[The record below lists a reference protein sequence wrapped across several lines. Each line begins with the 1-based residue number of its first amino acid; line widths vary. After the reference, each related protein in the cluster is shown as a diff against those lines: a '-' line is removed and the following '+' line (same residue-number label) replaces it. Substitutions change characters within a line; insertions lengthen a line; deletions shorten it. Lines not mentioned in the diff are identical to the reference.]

1 MKRQIEESVV
11 IGDEFYTENMKR
23 VREWRN
29 QKKKGPVIRTE
40 TSQDNNTEHS
50 SVTSAD
56 QEEEDYEDFE
66 DGDDVFEFRLGS
78 EFVNQLEGLFN
89 SNSDG
94 LDFHKFRPN
103 VFMKRSLAKQIYHL
117 WVESM
122 MYQIEET
129 RMDSLKDDEE
139 IARQINE
146 MDEMKRSAVK
156 FSDVTQMASAMQ
168 AYVTNDWATGGID
181 LALKLK
187 RQKLYETFPSI
198 SRGTIDE
205 ILQQNE
211 DNYERVVDTLNQ
223 VYEQNADE
231 RLVEQKNKLILAAKI
246 ETEKVRGGL
255 KRKGFGFYNILFV
268 FPVTQEVLGGDQ

>member
-40 TSQDNNTEHS
+40 TSQENTEHS

-146 MDEMKRSAVK
+146 MDEMKRSAVQ

-187 RQKLYETFPSI
+187 RQKLYETFPNI

-246 ETEKVRGGL
+246 ETEKVRGVGDG
-255 KRKGFGFYNILFV
+255 KGCV
-268 FPVTQEVLGGDQ
+268 FIINLCISSYPRSPRW